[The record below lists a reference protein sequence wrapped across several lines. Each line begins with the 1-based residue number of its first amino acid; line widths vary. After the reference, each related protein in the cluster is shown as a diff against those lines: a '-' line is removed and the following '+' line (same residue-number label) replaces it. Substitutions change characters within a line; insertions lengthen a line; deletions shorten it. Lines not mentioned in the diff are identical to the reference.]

1 MGLVTK
7 IKSISSQR
15 QIIKSMVIKNLKD
28 KYMGSMLG
36 FSWAILNPLLLML
49 VITFVFSQVLK
60 TETRNFPMFTL
71 SALLPWFFFSSSI
84 SEATGSMRGNVNI
97 LSQFILARE
106 IIPLSIVLANLINF
120 LFGFAVMLPIFIF
133 FNSAILKV
141 ILFLPLVIFL
151 HFLFTLGISLLF
163 SVTNVYF
170 KDLSQLLNI
179 GLMFLFWVTP
189 VFYPFEMVP
198 AGYRSILLFNPAVCY
213 TEIYRSLLYY
223 GSGGPIQMWLLA
235 SGFALISLII
245 GWFVFSS
252 KEAEILKY
260 I

>member
-84 SEATGSMRGNVNI
+84 SEATGSMRG
-97 LSQFILARE
+97 E
-106 IIPLSIVLANLINF
+106 
-120 LFGFAVMLPIFIF
+120 
-133 FNSAILKV
+133 K
-141 ILFLPLVIFL
+141 
-151 HFLFTLGISLLF
+151 
-163 SVTNVYF
+163 
-170 KDLSQLLNI
+170 
-179 GLMFLFWVTP
+179 
-189 VFYPFEMVP
+189 
-198 AGYRSILLFNPAVCY
+198 
-213 TEIYRSLLYY
+213 
-223 GSGGPIQMWLLA
+223 
-235 SGFALISLII
+235 
-245 GWFVFSS
+245 
-252 KEAEILKY
+252 
-260 I
+260 